1 MEKLVTIRTLTEMND
16 LMAYV
21 ERMKDEFIAFDTE
34 TNGITK
40 ESRIIGFSICAE
52 LDLAYYVI
60 FSEWS
65 VEKQQLVWLETAS
78 KAKEFMQALVGKN
91 LIMHNATFDCA
102 MVLNNYQ
109 VNLID
114 SVHTD
119 TMILGHVL
127 NENRSNGLKER
138 AVELFGDDSKAE
150 QVAMKES
157 VAKNGG
163 TLKKGN
169 YELYK
174 ADADLI
180 AHYGAKDALLTL
192 KIFNHD
198 VPELFEQG
206 LDQFFY
212 EDESMPL
219 LRGPTFEMNTTG
231 LRIDPERLKNL
242 KAQLEADCTEAMA
255 YIQQE
260 IYDYVKD
267 KYPGTGKTNKFNI
280 DSTQQLS
287 WLLFEKLQN
296 DFNLLTTQGKEVCKA
311 MNLPLPYSASAKRN
325 FIQACRDNLGM
336 PWKPGYT
343 NKKTGKEIKPKLIT
357 EAYKYMACGK
367 ETLLKL
373 SQKYKWVARY
383 LEYKKNL
390 KLLNTYVI
398 GIQDKM
404 QYNIIRPNFLQHGT
418 TSGRYSCKN
427 PNFQNLPREDKR
439 VKSCIVARKGKV
451 FVGADYSQLEPR
463 VFASLSGDERLIDCF
478 KTGQDFYSV
487 IGANVFGKP
496 EASLYKNDEDSFAK
510 LYPEERQIS
519 KTIAL
524 AATYGA
530 NANRLSA
537 LTKQSVDDTR
547 MILEAYFNDF
557 PSVKNMVLESHKMA
571 KSNGCVSNLYGRP
584 RRMPEAM
591 NIDDFYGDAPTET
604 LPYEYRNLLNLSV
617 NHRIQSSAASIMN
630 RAAIA
635 FCRKKH
641 EKAVSDTRWSE
652 VSVLMQVHDEL
663 VIEGPEALKD
673 EMVNLL
679 KEAMEQTV
687 VLPRVALVAEPKIAS
702 DLASLK

>member
-21 ERMKDEFIAFDTE
+21 ESKKDDFIAFDTE
-34 TNGITK
+34 TNGVSR
-40 ESRIIGFSICAE
+40 ESRIIGFSICADLE
-52 LDLAYYVI
+52 LAYYVI
-60 FSEWS
+60 LAEWS
-65 VEKQQLVWLETAS
+65 VEKKQLIWLPTAA
-78 KAKEFMQALVGKN
+78 KAKEFMQCLVGKQ
-91 LIMHNATFDCA
+91 LVMHNATFDCS
-102 MVLNNYQ
+102 MVQNNYQ
-109 VNLID
+109 VSLID

-127 NENRSNGLKER
+127 DENRPNGLKDR
-138 AVELFGDDSKAE
+138 AVELFGEDSKAE

-157 VAKNGG
+157 IARNGG
-163 TLKKGN
+163 NLTKGN

-198 VPELFEQG
+198 VPELFDQK
-206 LDQFFY
+206 LDTFFY
-212 EDESMPL
+212 EEESMPL
-219 LRGPTFEMNTTG
+219 LRGPTYEMNTTG
-231 LRIDPERLKNL
+231 LRIDPEKLKNL
-242 KAQLEADCTEAMA
+242 KAQLEADCVEAMTF
-255 YIQQE
+255 IQQE
-260 IYDYVKD
+260 IWEYVRD
-267 KYPGTGKTNKFNI
+267 KYPGTGKTNHFNI

-287 WLLFEKLQN
+287 WLLFDKLQN
-296 DFNLLTTQGKEVCKA
+296 DFNLLTSQGKEVCKFL
-311 MNLPLPYSASAKRN
+311 NLPLPYSASAKRN
-325 FIQACRDNLGM
+325 FIQACRENKGVA
-336 PWKPGYT
+336 WKPGYT
-343 NKKTGKEIKPKLIT
+343 NKKTGKEVKPKLIV

-367 ETLLKL
+367 ETLTKL
-373 SQKYKWVARY
+373 SSKYKWVERY
-383 LEYKKNL
+383 LEYKKNQ
-390 KLLNTYVI
+390 KILNTYVI
-398 GIQDKM
+398 GIQEKM

-439 VKSCIVARKGKV
+439 VKSCIISRQGKV

-463 VFASLSGDERLIDCF
+463 VFASLSGDERLIECF
-478 KTGQDFYSV
+478 KSGQDFYSV

-496 EASLYKNDEDSFAK
+496 EASLYKNDEDSFAN

-530 NANRLSA
+530 NAMRLSS
-537 LTKQSVDDTR
+537 LTKQSVEDTR

-571 KSNGCVSNLYGRP
+571 KSNGYVSNLYGRP

-591 NIDDFYGDAPTET
+591 QIEDFFGDAPTDT

-635 FCRKKH
+635 FCKKKR
-641 EKAVSDTRWSE
+641 EKAKIDARWNE

-663 VIEGPEALKD
+663 VTEGPEEIKHEIVA
-673 EMVNLL
+673 LL
-679 KEAMEQTV
+679 KESMENTV
-687 VLPRVALVAEPKIAS
+687 VLPRVALVAEPKIAN